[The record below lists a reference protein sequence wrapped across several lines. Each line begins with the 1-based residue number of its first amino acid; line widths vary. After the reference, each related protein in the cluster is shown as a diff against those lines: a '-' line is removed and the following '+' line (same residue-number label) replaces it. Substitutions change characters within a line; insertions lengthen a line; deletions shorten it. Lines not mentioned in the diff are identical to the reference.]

1 MKKSIVVL
9 LAILVCLFFSCRHE
23 MNNNEQQILSVTFD
37 SNGGELSDIFS
48 LKVLKGEQVGRPA
61 DPIKEG
67 YSFIGWYTSHEEIIT
82 SEDIPFDFSSKIYEN
97 VKLYAKY
104 VPGKLKKIMYTD
116 GSVSTEYIKP
126 LPILGIMT
134 DFYDKEIHGDT
145 LITKILKNGI
155 EQQQATYRYVY
166 NHPINKFVAGF
177 IGSPPMNFL
186 TVKIIE
192 KGGKL
197 VADGGSFEIIPTEEQ
212 AKTLKEYVGKDVV
225 FGIRP
230 EDMEYSKTPEN
241 ESNMEMKV
249 SDIEPLGAEVIL
261 FLQLKTQSVVVR
273 TDPANKILL
282 GDTVNIVPLM
292 EKAKFFDK
300 DTELNICEV
309 VREF

>member
-1 MKKSIVVL
+1 
-9 LAILVCLFFSCRHE
+9 

-134 DFYDKEIHGDT
+134 DSYDKEIFGAG
-145 LITKILKNGI
+145 LITIILKNGI
-155 EQQQATYRYVY
+155 EQQKDYFYYVY
-166 NHPINKFVAGF
+166 KYPINKFVAGF
-177 IGSPPMNFL
+177 ISSPPMNFL

-197 VADGGSFEIIPTEEQ
+197 VADEGSFEIIPTEEQ
-212 AKTLKEYVGKDVV
+212 AKILKEYVGKDVI

-230 EDMEYSKTPEN
+230 EDMEYPKAPPKEN
-241 ESNMEMKV
+241 IIPMKV
-249 SDIEPLGAEVIL
+249 SDIEPLGAETIL
-261 FLQLKTQSVVVR
+261 FLQSETQNLVGR
-273 TDPANKILL
+273 TDSYNNIQR
-282 GDTVNIVPLM
+282 GDTLNIVPLM

-300 DTELNICEV
+300 DTGLNICDD